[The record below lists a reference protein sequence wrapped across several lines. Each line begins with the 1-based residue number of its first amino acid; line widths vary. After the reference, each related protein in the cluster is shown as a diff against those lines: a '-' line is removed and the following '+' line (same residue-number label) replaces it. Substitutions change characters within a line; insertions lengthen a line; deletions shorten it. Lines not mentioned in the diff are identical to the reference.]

1 MWDNIYFGGSYPT
14 PNKLNVL
21 IDEIVVS
28 TTGRVRCIDPFV
40 DDNDSVH
47 EDELSE
53 MFYRRLMYGCA
64 ERLACPHANV
74 TRGEFAAML
83 QRVIRTPRGP
93 NAFVDDDGHFAEHE
107 IDSLARA
114 GILRG
119 CNPPANTRVCPDAPI
134 TRAEVAAMVRRVL
147 GLPPGTN
154 AFRDDD
160 GHWAEEDIDAIA
172 AAGITRGCDTRSYCP
187 DRRMTRGEAAT
198 FMLRLHDRMTQ
209 AETLALPDVEWPPPG
224 PPPPKPPE
232 EEE

>member
-1 MWDNIYFGGSYPT
+1 
-14 PNKLNVL
+14 
-21 IDEIVVS
+21 
-28 TTGRVRCIDPFV
+28 
-40 DDNDSVH
+40 
-47 EDELSE
+47 
-53 MFYRRLMYGCA
+53 
-64 ERLACPHANV
+64 
-74 TRGEFAAML
+74 
-83 QRVIRTPRGP
+83 
-93 NAFVDDDGHFAEHE
+93 
-107 IDSLARA
+107 
-114 GILRG
+114 
-119 CNPPANTRVCPDAPI
+119 
-134 TRAEVAAMVRRVL
+134 MVRRVL